1 MNASAPKPAHSW
13 GELINE
19 IGVIVLG
26 VLIALSAAQGIEL
39 LRWRQQVNDARQA
52 IRGELLDDA
61 ANAFQHRAIFKCNS
75 QALSQL
81 RLDLLKSGAAW
92 KGRPVRYE
100 ALNLPWGASAWR
112 TAETSGALAHMP
124 ADETGGFT
132 RAYQLLPDLEALE
145 ARDQDDAADIDLLA
159 YDQSLTDGARGRAL
173 AAIGRA
179 ERANVLL
186 AQATRQFL
194 NQSALIGVSLPD
206 GAKQKLQARIGAEGG
221 DCYTPPKAD

>member
-1 MNASAPKPAHSW
+1 MNASKPKAAHSW

-39 LRWRQQVNDARQA
+39 LRWRQQVSDARQA

-61 ANAFQHRAIFKCNS
+61 ASAFQHRAIFKCNS

-81 RLDLLKSGAAW
+81 RLDLLKSGPAW
-92 KGRPVRYE
+92 KGRPVHYD
-100 ALNLPWGASAWR
+100 ALALPWSTSAWR

-124 ADETGGFT
+124 AEETGGFA
-132 RAYQLLPDLEALE
+132 RAYQVLPTLTELE
-145 ARDQDDAADIDLLA
+145 ARSQDDAADIDLLA
-159 YDQSLTDGARGRAL
+159 YDQSLGDGARGRML

-179 ERANVLL
+179 ERQNVLL
-186 AQATRQFL
+186 AQGTRQFL
-194 NQSALIGVSLPD
+194 NQSALVGVSLPD
-206 GAKQKLQARIGAEGG
+206 GAKQKLQARFGAEGS

>member
-1 MNASAPKPAHSW
+1 MDVGKPKAAHSW

-26 VLIALSAAQGIEL
+26 VLIALAASQGVEL
-39 LRWRQQVNDARQA
+39 LRWRQQVNAAREA

-75 QALSQL
+75 QALDQL
-81 RLDLLKSGAAW
+81 RLGLLKSGPAW
-92 KGRPVRYE
+92 KGRPVRYA
-100 ALNLPWGASAWR
+100 ALNFAWSDSAWR

-124 ADETGGFT
+124 ADEVGGFA
-132 RAYQLLPDLEALE
+132 RAYQVVPAIADLEA
-145 ARDQDDAADIDLLA
+145 RGQDDAADIDLLA

-179 ERANVLL
+179 ERRNVLL

-206 GAKQKLQARIGAEGG
+206 GQKQKLQARIGGEGD
-221 DCYTPPKAD
+221 DCSAPPKGD

>member
-1 MNASAPKPAHSW
+1 MDASKPKAAHSW
-13 GELINE
+13 GELVNE
-19 IGVIVLG
+19 IGVIVLA
-26 VLIALSAAQGIEL
+26 VLIALAAEQGVEL
-39 LRWRQQVNDARQA
+39 LHWRQQVNDARQA

-81 RLDLLKSGAAW
+81 RLDLLKSGQAW
-92 KGRPVRYE
+92 KGRPVHYE
-100 ALNLPWGASAWR
+100 ALSFSWGGSAWR

-124 ADETGGFT
+124 AEEAGGFA
-132 RAYQLLPDLEALE
+132 RAYQFAPAIVELE
-145 ARDQDDAADIDLLA
+145 ARSQDDAADIDLLA

-179 ERANVLL
+179 ERRNVLL

-206 GAKQKLQARIGAEGG
+206 GEKQKLQARIGADGG
-221 DCYTPPKAD
+221 DCYAPPKAD

>member
-1 MNASAPKPAHSW
+1 MNATAPKPAHSW
-13 GELINE
+13 GDLINE

-81 RLDLLKSGAAW
+81 RLELLKSGQAW
-92 KGRPVRYE
+92 KGRPVHYE
-100 ALNLPWGASAWR
+100 ALNFSWGEAAWR

-132 RAYQLLPDLEALE
+132 RAYQVVPGIEDLEAH
-145 ARDQDDAADIDLLA
+145 AQDDAADIDLLA
-159 YDQSLTDGARGRAL
+159 YDQSLADGARGRAL

-179 ERANVLL
+179 ERRNVLL

-194 NQSALIGVSLPD
+194 NQSALIGVSLAD
-206 GAKQKLQARIGAEGG
+206 GTKQKLQTRFSAENG
-221 DCYTPPKAD
+221 DCYTPPKSE

>member
-1 MNASAPKPAHSW
+1 MDALKPKVAHSW

-26 VLIALSAAQGIEL
+26 VLIALAAEQGVEL
-39 LRWRQQVNDARQA
+39 LHWRQQVNDARQA
-52 IRGELLDDA
+52 IRGELLDDT

-81 RLDLLKSGAAW
+81 RLNLLKSGPAW
-92 KGRPVRYE
+92 KGRPVHYD
-100 ALNLPWGASAWR
+100 ALALSWSTSAWR

-124 ADETGGFT
+124 ADETGGFA
-132 RAYQLLPDLEALE
+132 RAYQVLPALTDLEA
-145 ARDQDDAADIDLLA
+145 RSQDDAADIDLLA
-159 YDQSLTDGARGRAL
+159 YDQTLADGARGRML

-179 ERANVLL
+179 ERRNVLL
-186 AQATRQFL
+186 AQGTRQFL

-206 GAKQKLQARIGAEGG
+206 GAKQKLQARIGPDGG